1 LVPLFPWKYAAQL
14 LVNYTEKASFS
25 QAQWCKPIIPVLW
38 RLRQKDGKFE
48 GSVGY
53 TERHYLKRWRRRK
66 EKRRRRRKGRTTTTS

>member
-1 LVPLFPWKYAAQL
+1 M
-14 LVNYTEKASFS
+14 
-25 QAQWCKPIIPVLW
+25 PIIPVLW